1 MVDSP
6 ISVVN
11 LLVIVD
17 VGIVSS
23 VSASV
28 LGTMVVV
35 STDPYDELSF
45 NDVKTVSIDVDSK
58 LVVSTGVTL

>member
-6 ISVVN
+6 INVVS

-17 VGIVSS
+17 VGIVVSS

-35 STDPYDELSF
+35 SADACDELG
-45 NDVKTVSIDVDSK
+45 VDS
-58 LVVSTGVTL
+58 V

>member
-6 ISVVN
+6 ITVVG

-17 VGIVSS
+17 VGIVVSS

-35 STDPYDELSF
+35 SADAYDELG
-45 NDVKTVSIDVDSK
+45 VDSM
-58 LVVSTGVTL
+58 

>member
-1 MVDSP
+1 MVNSP
-6 ISVVN
+6 INVVG

-17 VGIVSS
+17 VGIVVSS

-35 STDPYDELSF
+35 SADAYDE
-45 NDVKTVSIDVDSK
+45 IGVD
-58 LVVSTGVTL
+58 LM

>member
-1 MVDSP
+1 MVDSL
-6 ISVVN
+6 INVVG

-17 VGIVSS
+17 VGIVVSS

-35 STDPYDELSF
+35 SADTYDELG
-45 NDVKTVSIDVDSK
+45 VDS
-58 LVVSTGVTL
+58 V

>member
-1 MVDSP
+1 MVGSP
-6 ISVVN
+6 INVVG

-35 STDPYDELSF
+35 SADAYDELG
-45 NDVKTVSIDVDSK
+45 VDS
-58 LVVSTGVTL
+58 V